1 MKGLIMNRVL
11 LISFDND
18 AVNYYADNWFK
29 RSSYEILEAKS
40 KSEVIKILNRFNDI
54 NLIIVNMDAD
64 IKKMLNIISYLRSI
78 DIKVFIISVSER
90 DDFNL
95 VREAFRQGASDY
107 MLNSE
112 LNSSYFKKIQA
123 KFKDINAKQ
132 SKDTISTIA
141 GLSSSKDR
149 LLKHLLETEI
159 NEGLEKLIDQYEIR
173 FNLNNL
179 ILCYLWVDDFQT
191 ISEKYDG
198 NTISDFSNAVKSQI
212 DITMKDICCGEC
224 VVLSPQEYLM
234 FMSLDHNDNDD
245 LMDRVYD
252 IVTVL
257 NNSLHDSMEISV
269 SAGVSSLST
278 GDKKIK
284 ELYDEARYNVKLRF
298 IFGKGTVITPE
309 IANKIKPK
317 KIDSIFGKEEKF
329 IRTLIEADKEKAQYE
344 LEALLKL
351 IRNSDHE
358 RLDKIYASY
367 MEIIYII
374 IKFINE
380 KCYDTVDV
388 FGQNLDFYDI
398 IAKFETQEEINEWI
412 KDITD
417 IVVTYLKEKRD
428 VKVNRA
434 ILRVQEFIR
443 NNYHND
449 LTLKMASDFV
459 GLSES
464 HLSNIFTKKTGQTFT
479 DYLTSVRLEKAKEL
493 LETTNLK
500 VYEVGVS
507 VGYAN
512 VEHFSRVFKKFTGL
526 SPNNYKNS

>member
-1 MKGLIMNRVL
+1 MTRVL
-11 LISFDND
+11 FISFDDETRKSYVD
-18 AVNYYADNWFK
+18 AWFK
-29 RSSYEILEAKS
+29 RGSYSILEAKN
-40 KSEVIKILNRFNDI
+40 KSDLVKLLDQYSDTK
-54 NLIIVNMDAD
+54 LIIINMDID
-64 IKKMLNIISYLRSI
+64 LKRTLNIISYLKSI
-78 DIKVFIISVSER
+78 EINAVIIATSNNP
-90 DDFNL
+90 DFNTA
-95 VREAFRQGASDY
+95 REAFRQGVSDY
-107 MLNSE
+107 LLKSE
-112 LNSSYFKKIQA
+112 ITSSYFKKLQSRLSEIEL
-123 KFKDINAKQ
+123 KNSGDLNEYISDMRSGKERFLKDI
-132 SKDTISTIA
+132 
-141 GLSSSKDR
+141 
-149 LLKHLLETEI
+149 LETDKI
-159 NEGLEKLIDQYEIR
+159 NSLDEAINNYGIR
-173 FNLNNL
+173 FKPDNL

-198 NTISDFSNAVKSQI
+198 NTIGDFSNSVKKQI
-212 DITMKDICCGEC
+212 DTVIHDNCLGES
-224 VVLSPQEYLM
+224 VILSPQEYLLYL
-234 FMSLDHNDNDD
+234 SLHYNDMENLLDN
-245 LMDRVYD
+245 VYD
-252 IVTVL
+252 TVML
-257 NNSLHDSMEISV
+257 IKDNLHDSMEISV
-269 SAGVSSLST
+269 SAGISSLST
-278 GDKKIK
+278 ENKKVK
-284 ELYDEARYNVKLRF
+284 ELYEEAKYNVKLRF
-298 IFGKGTVITPE
+298 VFGKGTIITPE
-309 IANKIKPK
+309 ISKMITPK

-351 IRNSDHE
+351 IRNSNPG

-380 KCYDTVDV
+380 KCYDTVEV

-443 NNYHND
+443 NNYNND

-479 DYLTSVRLEKAKEL
+479 DYLTSVRIEKAKEL

-507 VGYAN
+507 IGYAN

>member
-1 MKGLIMNRVL
+1 MTRIL
-11 LISFDND
+11 LISFDD
-18 AVNYYADNWFK
+18 TASCYTASWFK
-29 RSSYEILEAKS
+29 KSSYEILEAKN
-40 KSEVIKILNRFNDI
+40 KTEVIKLLNQYNDI
-54 NLIIVNMDAD
+54 KLIIVNMDID
-64 IKKMLNIISYLRSI
+64 SKKALSIISYLKSI
-78 DIKVFIISVSER
+78 DIRAFKIAMSQNS
-90 DDFNL
+90 DFNL
-95 VREAFRQGASDY
+95 AREAFRHGVSDY
-107 MLNSE
+107 MLSSE
-112 LNSSYFKKIQA
+112 LNSGYFKKLQG
-123 KFKDINAKQ
+123 KFSDIEIESPVVAAITN
-132 SKDTISTIA
+132 T

-149 LLKHLLETEI
+149 LLKHMLETEENDMEKAI
-159 NEGLEKLIDQYEIR
+159 NKYGLK
-173 FNLNNL
+173 FKLNNL
-179 ILCYLWVDDFQT
+179 ILCYLWVDDFQSL
-191 ISEKYDG
+191 SEKYDG
-198 NTISDFSNAVKSQI
+198 NTIGDFSESVKSQI
-212 DITMKDICCGEC
+212 DMTMRDICGGESI
-224 VVLSPQEYLM
+224 VLSPQEYLL
-234 FMSLDHNDNDD
+234 FMTLEYNDMDD

-252 IVTVL
+252 IVTII
-257 NNSLHDSMEISV
+257 NSSLHDNMEISV
-269 SAGVSSLST
+269 SAGISSLGT
-278 GDKKIK
+278 GDKNIR
-284 ELYDEARYNVKLRF
+284 ELYEEARYNVKLRF
-298 IFGKGTVITPE
+298 VFGKGTIITPE
-309 IANKIKPK
+309 ISNKITPK
-317 KIDSIFGKEEKF
+317 RIDSIFGKEEKF
-329 IRTLIEADKEKAQYE
+329 IRTLIEADKDKAQYE

-351 IRNSDHE
+351 IRNSDPG

-380 KCYDTVDV
+380 KCYDTVEV
-388 FGQNLDFYDI
+388 FGQNLDFYDV

-417 IVVTYLKEKRD
+417 IVVSYLKEKRD

-479 DYLTSVRLEKAKEL
+479 DYLTSVRIEKAKEL

-507 VGYAN
+507 IGYAN

>member
-1 MKGLIMNRVL
+1 MTRVL
-11 LISFDND
+11 FVSFDDDTRKIYVD
-18 AVNYYADNWFK
+18 AWFK
-29 RSSYEILEAKS
+29 KGSYSISDAKN
-40 KSEVIKILNRFNDI
+40 KSDAFKLLNQYKDIK
-54 NLIIVNMDAD
+54 LIIINMDMD
-64 IKKMLNIISYLRSI
+64 YKRSLNVISYL
-78 DIKVFIISVSER
+78 KSVDSKAVMIATSNNP
-90 DDFNL
+90 DFNIA
-95 VREAFRQGASDY
+95 REAFRQGVSDY
-107 MLNSE
+107 LLKSE
-112 LNSSYFKKIQA
+112 LTSSYYKKLQGRLNENEI
-123 KFKDINAKQ
+123 KNPGDLNEYISDLRSGKERFLKDILEADEIYNFQEAINKYN
-132 SKDTISTIA
+132 ISFRP
-141 GLSSSKDR
+141 D
-149 LLKHLLETEI
+149 
-159 NEGLEKLIDQYEIR
+159 
-173 FNLNNL
+173 NL

-198 NTISDFSNAVKSQI
+198 NTIGDFSNSVKKQI
-212 DITMKDICCGEC
+212 DAVIHDTCQGES
-224 VVLSPQEYLM
+224 VILSPQEYLLYL
-234 FMSLDHNDNDD
+234 SLHYNDMESLLDN
-245 LMDRVYD
+245 VYD
-252 IVTVL
+252 AVTL
-257 NNSLHDSMEISV
+257 IKDNLHDSMDVSV
-269 SAGVSSLST
+269 SAGISSLSI
-278 GDKKIK
+278 GDKNIR
-284 ELYDEARYNVKLRF
+284 EFYLEAKYNVKLRF
-298 IFGKGTVITPE
+298 VFGKGTIITPE
-309 IANKIKPK
+309 ISKMITPK

-351 IRNSDHE
+351 IRNSNPG
-358 RLDKIYASY
+358 RLDKIYSSY

-380 KCYDTVDV
+380 KCYDTVEV

-443 NNYHND
+443 NNYNND

-479 DYLTSVRLEKAKEL
+479 DYLTSVRIEKAKEL

-507 VGYAN
+507 IGYAN

>member
-1 MKGLIMNRVL
+1 MR
-11 LISFDND
+11 
-18 AVNYYADNWFK
+18 
-29 RSSYEILEAKS
+29 
-40 KSEVIKILNRFNDI
+40 
-54 NLIIVNMDAD
+54 
-64 IKKMLNIISYLRSI
+64 
-78 DIKVFIISVSER
+78 
-90 DDFNL
+90 
-95 VREAFRQGASDY
+95 
-107 MLNSE
+107 
-112 LNSSYFKKIQA
+112 
-123 KFKDINAKQ
+123 
-132 SKDTISTIA
+132 
-141 GLSSSKDR
+141 
-149 LLKHLLETEI
+149 
-159 NEGLEKLIDQYEIR
+159 
-173 FNLNNL
+173 
-179 ILCYLWVDDFQT
+179 
-191 ISEKYDG
+191 
-198 NTISDFSNAVKSQI
+198 
-212 DITMKDICCGEC
+212 DICCGEC

-234 FMSLDHNDNDD
+234 FMSLEHNDMDD

-257 NNSLHDSMEISV
+257 NNSLHDSVEISV

-284 ELYDEARYNVKLRF
+284 ELYEEAKYNVKLRF

-309 IANKIKPK
+309 IANKITPK

-351 IRNSDHE
+351 IRNSDPG

>member
-1 MKGLIMNRVL
+1 MTKIL
-11 LISFDND
+11 LISFDD
-18 AVNYYADNWFK
+18 TAGYYSERWFK
-29 RSSYEILEAKS
+29 KISCEILEAKN
-40 KSEVIKILNRFNDI
+40 KSEVIKLMNQNI
-54 NLIIVNMDAD
+54 D
-64 IKKMLNIISYLRSI
+64 IKLIMLSMDMDSKKALSIISYLKSI
-78 DIKVFIISVSER
+78 DIRVFMIAVSQSS
-90 DDFNL
+90 DFNL
-95 VREAFRQGASDY
+95 AREAFRHGVSDY
-107 MLNSE
+107 MLYSE
-112 LNSSYFKKIQA
+112 LNSGYFKKLQA
-123 KFKDINAKQ
+123 RFSDIENKKSQEATT
-132 SKDTISTIA
+132 SSTD
-141 GLSSSKDR
+141 LSTSKDR
-149 LLKHLLETEI
+149 LLKHMLEV
-159 NEGLEKLIDQYEIR
+159 EKNYDMEDAMNKFGIKLK
-173 FNLNNL
+173 LNNL
-179 ILCYLWVDDFQT
+179 ILCYLWVDDFQS

-198 NTISDFSNAVKSQI
+198 NTIGDFSDNVKRHI
-212 DITMKDICCGEC
+212 DTTIRDICCGES
-224 VVLSPQEYLM
+224 VVLSPQEYLL
-234 FMSLDHNDNDD
+234 FMSLEYNNMED

-252 IVTVL
+252 IITVI
-257 NNSLHDSMEISV
+257 NTNLHDSMEISV
-269 SAGVSSLST
+269 STGISSLGT
-278 GDKKIK
+278 GDKNIR
-284 ELYDEARYNVKLRF
+284 ELYEEARYNVKLRF
-298 IFGKGTVITPE
+298 VFGKGTIITPE
-309 IANKIKPK
+309 ISKKITPK

-344 LEALLKL
+344 LEVLLKL
-351 IRNSDHE
+351 IRNSDPG

-380 KCYDTVDV
+380 KCYDTVEV

-417 IVVTYLKEKRD
+417 IVVSYLKEKRD

-479 DYLTSVRLEKAKEL
+479 DYLTSVRIEKAKEL

-507 VGYAN
+507 IGYAN